1 LEIEEDQ
8 LLGMWE
14 NFAASGLVPSQTN
27 PGSKPTEKRV
37 QSNILSLMQYS
48 VTEDAQRFS
57 DWSKLL
63 VSEYHQNKSLFH
75 EENSKQEHLH

>member
-1 LEIEEDQ
+1 
-8 LLGMWE
+8 
-14 NFAASGLVPSQTN
+14 
-27 PGSKPTEKRV
+27 
-37 QSNILSLMQYS
+37 MQYS

>member
-37 QSNILSLMQYS
+37 QSNIYL
-48 VTEDAQRFS
+48 
-57 DWSKLL
+57 
-63 VSEYHQNKSLFH
+63 
-75 EENSKQEHLH
+75 